1 MKFVEV
7 YAKGVILVNK
17 KHLGFSVMNKSLAVF
32 SALALVFLNAVAVV
46 AQERAA
52 DTTQPF
58 LDPTLRPVSEAEV
71 NAIAHELITPCCWS
85 QTADVH
91 RSEAAQEI
99 KDYIRSALQKGHSKD
114 QIIAAFVE
122 AYGERILAKPTASG
136 FNILVYILPAFAFLI
151 GAFIVWRYLRRVQP
165 LKINAP
171 VKPAKSAAAT
181 ERYEARFEREL
192 ADFDS

>member
-1 MKFVEV
+1 
-7 YAKGVILVNK
+7 
-17 KHLGFSVMNKSLAVF
+17 MNKSQAVLF
-32 SALALVFLNAVAVV
+32 ALALAFLSASAAA

-91 RSEAAQEI
+91 RSEAAEEM
-99 KDYIRSALQKGHSKD
+99 KNYIRSALQKGHNKN

-122 AYGERILAKPTASG
+122 AYGERILAKPTATG
-136 FNILVYILPAFAFLI
+136 FNMLVYILPAVAFVI

-171 VKPAKSAAAT
+171 VKPAKFAAAT

>member
-1 MKFVEV
+1 MKKKRIVFTALMCGLLNVVPAVSQEG
-7 YAKGVILVNK
+7 APDTMQPLLDLV
-17 KHLGFSVMNKSLAVF
+17 
-32 SALALVFLNAVAVV
+32 
-46 AQERAA
+46 Q
-52 DTTQPF
+52 
-58 LDPTLRPVSEAEV
+58 RPVSEAEV

-136 FNILVYILPAFAFLI
+136 FNILVYILPAVAFLI

>member
-1 MKFVEV
+1 MK
-7 YAKGVILVNK
+7 KT
-17 KHLGFSVMNKSLAVF
+17 LAVF
-32 SALALVFLNAVAVV
+32 SALTLVFLSAVAAVS
-46 AQERAA
+46 QESAT
-52 DTTQPF
+52 DTTQPL
-58 LDPTLRPVSEAEV
+58 LDPTQHAVSEAEV

-99 KDYIRSALQKGHSKD
+99 KDYIRSALQKGHTKD
-114 QIIAAFVE
+114 EIIAAFVE
-122 AYGERILAKPTASG
+122 AYGERILAKPTATG
-136 FNILVYILPAFAFLI
+136 FNMLVYILPAVAFII
-151 GAFIVWRYLRRVQP
+151 GGFIVWRYLRRVQP
-165 LKINAP
+165 LKVNAP